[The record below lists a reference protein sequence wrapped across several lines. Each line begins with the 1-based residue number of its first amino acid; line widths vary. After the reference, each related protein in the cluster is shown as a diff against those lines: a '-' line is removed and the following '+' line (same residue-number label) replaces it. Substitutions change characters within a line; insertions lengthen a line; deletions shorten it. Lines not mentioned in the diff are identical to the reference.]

1 MSWYSIKSEVYISH
15 HILKTSRPSYH
26 VVIFIPYVTAKNFA
40 GYFFLCI

>member
-15 HILKTSRPSYH
+15 HILKTSRPSY